1 MLDLNLEQHQT
12 LINLIS
18 AVTGERTCNG
28 AKPFELPRKIKSC
41 KEQIAHFGKK
51 DGFQAEGAEM
61 KSGIGG
67 WEITNRERLMEE
79 PEIVAETD
87 TDVAETK
94 WLRLL

>member
-1 MLDLNLEQHQT
+1 MQWSKSFRAASQDKVMQ
-12 LINLIS
+12 
-18 AVTGERTCNG
+18 G
-28 AKPFELPRKIKSC
+28 ADCPFR
-41 KEQIAHFGKK
+41 KK

-87 TDVAETK
+87 ADVVEKK